1 MKYIK
6 ISIMLMTIMKIV
18 KTVTNICDCSK
29 DRSSSAFVPISII
42 KIYVMWPAWLDLC
55 LIKSNSVCH
64 DGRGHELG
72 LFMMNFDIRNLCICV
87 LVTLPIIIYY
97 IVVCDKNN
105 KSDKRG
111 SAEKADD
118 DEDRDVIIESD
129 SCGYLNNKNYK
140 CGNVCAYGRIPCKC
154 GDSSLDIGSQYCCL
168 GQSGTCTHIN
178 ETNAGTIVW

>member
-1 MKYIK
+1 MKTDLIHTL
-6 ISIMLMTIMKIV
+6 ISV
-18 KTVTNICDCSK
+18 S
-29 DRSSSAFVPISII
+29 
-42 KIYVMWPAWLDLC
+42 
-55 LIKSNSVCH
+55 
-64 DGRGHELG
+64 
-72 LFMMNFDIRNLCICV
+72 
-87 LVTLPIIIYY
+87 VTLTVIIYI

-118 DEDRDVIIESD
+118 DEDREVIIESD

-178 ETNAGTIVW
+178 ETNAGTIV